1 MYNLWLLG
9 ACLLL
14 GVALRRTRRMPEG
27 APAVLNSYV
36 INIALPALTL
46 YYVHRMDIVPNVA
59 YSVAAPW
66 LMFAIGAVL
75 FHFVGKALGWKRE
88 TVGGIILVG
97 SLANTSFVGLPM
109 IESFYG
115 AEHMGLGIV
124 IDQLGTYLVLS
135 TLGILLAAV
144 YSVGRVSIASV
155 SRRVLGFPPLLA
167 LILALGLQSITFP
180 ETLELVLERLGST
193 LAPVALVS
201 VGYQLRLDQVAGRAI
216 PLAVGLTFQLV
227 IGPLIVMGFLFGVM
241 GFSGISAQ
249 VTIFELAM
257 APQIGAAIVAM
268 DYKLDAPLVTLMVGL
283 GIPLSFLTLP
293 LWWMAL
299 QNV

>member
-1 MYNLWLLG
+1 
-9 ACLLL
+9 
-14 GVALRRTRRMPEG
+14 MPEG

>member
-193 LAPVALVS
+193 LIPIAAL
-201 VGYQLRLDQVAGRAI
+201 AGRRPRGGRVSI
-216 PLAVGLTFQLV
+216 RGLTFYDVRLYLAEAIRRPGRPPGRTRAPRDADDRLRRWLAEV
-227 IGPLIVMGFLFGVM
+227 DHDDKTV
-241 GFSGISAQ
+241 AQ
-249 VTIFELAM
+249 ITAEITA
-257 APQIGAAIVAM
+257 ADPQIRDWWAKSTALKRVAAA
-268 DYKLDAPLVTLMVGL
+268 
-283 GIPLSFLTLP
+283 LP
-293 LWWMAL
+293 VR
-299 QNV
+299 QNDFRP

>member
-1 MYNLWLLG
+1 
-9 ACLLL
+9 
-14 GVALRRTRRMPEG
+14 MPEG

-66 LMFAIGAVL
+66 LMFVIGAVL

-115 AEHMGLGIV
+115 AEHMGLGII

-201 VGYQLRLDQVAGRAI
+201 VGYQLRLDQVAGRAL
-216 PLAVGLTFQLV
+216 PLAAGLTFQLV
-227 IGPLIVMGFLFGVM
+227 IGPLIVMGFLFGVV

-268 DYKLDAPLVTLMVGL
+268 EYKLDAPLVTLMVGL

-293 LWWMAL
+293 LWWMAM
-299 QNV
+299 QNL

>member
-27 APAVLNSYV
+27 SPAVLNSYV

-46 YYVHRMDIVPNVA
+46 YYVHRMDIVPNVV

-75 FHFVGKALGWKRE
+75 FHFLGKALGWKRE
-88 TVGGIILVG
+88 TVGGITLVG

-201 VGYQLRLDQVAGRAI
+201 VGYQLRLDQVAGRVI
-216 PLAVGLTFQLV
+216 PLAAGLTFQLV

>member
-1 MYNLWLLG
+1 
-9 ACLLL
+9 
-14 GVALRRTRRMPEG
+14 MPEG

-66 LMFAIGAVL
+66 LMFVIGAVL

-115 AEHMGLGIV
+115 AEHMGLGII

-201 VGYQLRLDQVAGRAI
+201 VGYQLRLDQVAGRVI
-216 PLAVGLTFQLV
+216 PLAAGLTFQLV
-227 IGPLIVMGFLFGVM
+227 IGPLIVMGFLFGVV

-268 DYKLDAPLVTLMVGL
+268 EYKLDAPLVTLMVGL

>member
-9 ACLLL
+9 VCLLL

>member
-1 MYNLWLLG
+1 
-9 ACLLL
+9 
-14 GVALRRTRRMPEG
+14 
-27 APAVLNSYV
+27 
-36 INIALPALTL
+36 
-46 YYVHRMDIVPNVA
+46 
-59 YSVAAPW
+59 
-66 LMFAIGAVL
+66 
-75 FHFVGKALGWKRE
+75 
-88 TVGGIILVG
+88 
-97 SLANTSFVGLPM
+97 M

>member
-1 MYNLWLLG
+1 
-9 ACLLL
+9 
-14 GVALRRTRRMPEG
+14 MPEG

-66 LMFAIGAVL
+66 LMFVIGAVL

-115 AEHMGLGIV
+115 AEHMGLGII

-227 IGPLIVMGFLFGVM
+227 IGPLIVMGFLFGVV

-268 DYKLDAPLVTLMVGL
+268 EYKLDAPLVTLMVGL

>member
-1 MYNLWLLG
+1 
-9 ACLLL
+9 
-14 GVALRRTRRMPEG
+14 MPEG

-46 YYVHRMDIVPNVA
+46 YYVHRMEIVPNVA

-227 IGPLIVMGFLFGVM
+227 IGPLIVMGCLFGVV

-249 VTIFELAM
+249 VTVFELAM

>member
-1 MYNLWLLG
+1 
-9 ACLLL
+9 
-14 GVALRRTRRMPEG
+14 MPEG

-227 IGPLIVMGFLFGVM
+227 IGPLIVMGFLFGVV

-268 DYKLDAPLVTLMVGL
+268 EYKLDAPLVTLMVGL

>member
-124 IDQLGTYLVLS
+124 IDQLGTYLILS
-135 TLGILLAAV
+135 TLGILVAAV

-167 LILALGLQSITFP
+167 LILALALQPITFP

-201 VGYQLRLDQVAGRAI
+201 VGYQLRLDQVAGRVM
-216 PLAVGLTFQLV
+216 PLAAGLTFQLV
-227 IGPLIVMGFLFGVM
+227 IGPLIVMGCLFGVV

>member
-27 APAVLNSYV
+27 TPAVLNSYV

-66 LMFAIGAVL
+66 LMIVIGAVL

-201 VGYQLRLDQVAGRAI
+201 VGYQLRLDQVAGRVM

-227 IGPLIVMGFLFGVM
+227 IGPFIVMGFLFGVV

-257 APQIGAAIVAM
+257 APQIGAAIIAM

>member
-115 AEHMGLGIV
+115 AEYMGLGIV

>member
-1 MYNLWLLG
+1 
-9 ACLLL
+9 
-14 GVALRRTRRMPEG
+14 MPEG

-88 TVGGIILVG
+88 TVGGITLVG

>member
-1 MYNLWLLG
+1 
-9 ACLLL
+9 
-14 GVALRRTRRMPEG
+14 MPEG

-115 AEHMGLGIV
+115 AEYMGLGIV

-241 GFSGISAQ
+241 GFSGISAR

>member
-14 GVALRRTRRMPEG
+14 GVALRLTRRMPEG
-27 APAVLNSYV
+27 SPAVLNSYV

-66 LMFAIGAVL
+66 LMFGIVAVL

-115 AEHMGLGIV
+115 AEHMGLGII

-155 SRRVLGFPPLLA
+155 SRRVFGFPPLLA

-216 PLAVGLTFQLV
+216 PLAAGLTFQLV
-227 IGPLIVMGFLFGVM
+227 IGPLIVMGILFGVV

-249 VTIFELAM
+249 VTVFELAM

-268 DYKLDAPLVTLMVGL
+268 EYKLDAPLVTLMVGL

>member
-1 MYNLWLLG
+1 
-9 ACLLL
+9 
-14 GVALRRTRRMPEG
+14 MPEG

-66 LMFAIGAVL
+66 LMFVIGAVL

-216 PLAVGLTFQLV
+216 PLAAGLTFQLV
-227 IGPLIVMGFLFGVM
+227 IGPLIVMGFLFGVV

>member
-1 MYNLWLLG
+1 
-9 ACLLL
+9 
-14 GVALRRTRRMPEG
+14 
-27 APAVLNSYV
+27 
-36 INIALPALTL
+36 
-46 YYVHRMDIVPNVA
+46 
-59 YSVAAPW
+59 
-66 LMFAIGAVL
+66 
-75 FHFVGKALGWKRE
+75 
-88 TVGGIILVG
+88 
-97 SLANTSFVGLPM
+97 M

-115 AEHMGLGIV
+115 AEYMGLGIV

-135 TLGILLAAV
+135 TLGILVAAV

-167 LILALGLQSITFP
+167 LILALGLQPITFP

-193 LAPVALVS
+193 LAPVALIS
-201 VGYQLRLDQVAGRAI
+201 VGYQLRLDQVAGRVM

-227 IGPLIVMGFLFGVM
+227 IGPLIIMGCLFGVV

-249 VTIFELAM
+249 VTVFELAM

-268 DYKLDAPLVTLMVGL
+268 DYKLDAPLATLMVGL

-293 LWWMAL
+293 MWWVAL
-299 QNV
+299 KDVYPPFAYVVL

>member
-1 MYNLWLLG
+1 M
-9 ACLLL
+9 L
-14 GVALRRTRRMPEG
+14 GVALRKTRRMPEG
-27 APAVLNSYV
+27 SPAVLNSYV

-115 AEHMGLGIV
+115 AEYMGLGII

-167 LILALGLQSITFP
+167 LILALGLQPITFP

-193 LAPVALVS
+193 LAPVALIS
-201 VGYQLRLDQVAGRAI
+201 VGYQLRLDQVAGRVM

-227 IGPLIVMGFLFGVM
+227 IGPLIVMGCLFGVV

-249 VTIFELAM
+249 VTVFELAM

-268 DYKLDAPLVTLMVGL
+268 DYKLDAPLATLMVGL

-293 LWWMAL
+293 MWWVAL
-299 QNV
+299 KDVYPPFAYVVL

>member
-1 MYNLWLLG
+1 
-9 ACLLL
+9 
-14 GVALRRTRRMPEG
+14 MPEG

-115 AEHMGLGIV
+115 AEYMGLGIV

>member
-27 APAVLNSYV
+27 SPAVLNSYV

-46 YYVHRMDIVPNVA
+46 YYVHRMDIVPNVV

-75 FHFVGKALGWKRE
+75 FHFLGKALGWKRE
-88 TVGGIILVG
+88 TVGGITLVG

-201 VGYQLRLDQVAGRAI
+201 VGYQLRLDQVAGRVI
-216 PLAVGLTFQLV
+216 PLAAGLTFQLV
-227 IGPLIVMGFLFGVM
+227 IGPLIVMGFLFGVV